1 LVALNVRSA
10 AGDPTGCRRRTHFSA
25 QGRKFWRNSQ
35 SSIGYGAKTGS
46 VRFATMA
53 EPTPPET
60 SVHTDAERA
69 RAGETPGITRYI
81 LGISL
86 LLAVVILSLIVWG
99 PVLFHQ

>member
-1 LVALNVRSA
+1 
-10 AGDPTGCRRRTHFSA
+10 
-25 QGRKFWRNSQ
+25 
-35 SSIGYGAKTGS
+35 

-60 SVHTDAERA
+60 SVHTDAEHA
-69 RAGETPGITRYI
+69 RAGETPGTMRYV

>member
-1 LVALNVRSA
+1 MSRAQGAA
-10 AGDPTGCRRRTHFSA
+10 AGGIRSDATGGGISA
-25 QGRKFWRNSQ
+25 ELELDLKFQ

-46 VRFATMA
+46 VRSALMA
-53 EPTPPET
+53 EHTPPET
-60 SVHTDAERA
+60 SVHTDAEHA

-86 LLAVVILSLIVWG
+86 VLAVVILSLIVWG

>member
-1 LVALNVRSA
+1 MRFVEPRF
-10 AGDPTGCRRRTHFSA
+10 G
-25 QGRKFWRNSQ
+25 NSGQ
-35 SSIGYGAKTGS
+35 ILKVPS
-46 VRFATMA
+46 VTEPKRDRCVLPIMA

-60 SVHTDAERA
+60 SVHTDAEHA
-69 RAGETPGITRYI
+69 RAGETPGIMRYV

>member
-1 LVALNVRSA
+1 
-10 AGDPTGCRRRTHFSA
+10 
-25 QGRKFWRNSQ
+25 
-35 SSIGYGAKTGS
+35 
-46 VRFATMA
+46 MA

-60 SVHTDAERA
+60 SVHTDAEHA

-99 PVLFHQ
+99 PVVFHQ

>member
-1 LVALNVRSA
+1 MDVTGGRISSKQG
-10 AGDPTGCRRRTHFSA
+10 AGIRT
-25 QGRKFWRNSQ
+25 KSQ

-46 VRFATMA
+46 VRFAIMA

-60 SVHTDAERA
+60 SVHTDAEHA

-99 PVLFHQ
+99 PVVFHQ

>member
-1 LVALNVRSA
+1 
-10 AGDPTGCRRRTHFSA
+10 
-25 QGRKFWRNSQ
+25 
-35 SSIGYGAKTGS
+35 
-46 VRFATMA
+46 MA

-60 SVHTDAERA
+60 SVHTDSERA
-69 RAGETPGITRYI
+69 RAGETPGITRYV

>member
-1 LVALNVRSA
+1 MDVTGGCISSKQG
-10 AGDPTGCRRRTHFSA
+10 AGIRT
-25 QGRKFWRNSQ
+25 KSQ

-46 VRFATMA
+46 VRFAIMA

>member
-1 LVALNVRSA
+1 VK
-10 AGDPTGCRRRTHFSA
+10 
-25 QGRKFWRNSQ
+25 QFWRNSQ

-46 VRFATMA
+46 VRFAIMA
-53 EPTPPET
+53 DPTPPET

-81 LGISL
+81 LVISL